1 MAGVEKVRKRDGR
14 EVPFDPR
21 RIAGRDRRGRRAP
34 RARTIPL
41 LADELAAVVKLFLDR
56 DFAGRTPSVDDIG
69 DLVERVLIET
79 GNAAAAKAYILNRH
93 KRAEQMA
100 QLSVRANRPVAVSS
114 VGVTSPLVS
123 RAGTSRRSSRPC
135 CSRPISISRA
145 PRRWRMPSSG
155 ACSSPGCL
163 ASRSR

>member
-1 MAGVEKVRKRDGR
+1 MEGVEKVRKRDGR

-21 RIAGRDRRGRRAP
+21 RIAAAIGEATGAAGADD
-34 RARTIPL
+34 PL

-79 GNAAAAKAYILNRH
+79 GNAAAAKAFILNRH

-100 QLSVRANRPVAVSS
+100 QLEVRANRPVAVSS
-114 VGVTSPLVS
+114 VGVTSAL
-123 RAGTSRRSSRPC
+123 RQ
-135 CSRPISISRA
+135 
-145 PRRWRMPSSG
+145 
-155 ACSSPGCL
+155 SPWSKQKIVEAL
-163 ASRSR
+163 LL